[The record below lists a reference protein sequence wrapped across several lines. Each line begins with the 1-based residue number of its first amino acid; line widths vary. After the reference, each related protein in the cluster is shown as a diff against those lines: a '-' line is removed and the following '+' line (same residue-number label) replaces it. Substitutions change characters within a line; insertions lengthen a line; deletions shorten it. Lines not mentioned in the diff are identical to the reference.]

1 VAGPSH
7 RGQHRDAGIPA
18 LPDQLHFPEEKLKRQ
33 FAALLIALV
42 LHGLLWQLAETKL
55 LKLGEQTSDLLLG
68 RPVNQNQHLDRRGIP
83 YQSYADGSQR
93 YNPLFVASLA
103 NQVYEQLTDTGA
115 EQHFIRLCDWL
126 MENSMERDG
135 ALWLPYGF
143 EYPLFG
149 MKVPWYSALAQAEAM
164 TACARRWKHSNDP
177 IWLQRSQAFA
187 RSLQPPSEL
196 TITMSINNMEDPRF
210 QGRDGLWFMEYP
222 GNMAPYVLN
231 GHAAVLLELHRTHQ
245 LTPDPKLTIL
255 FERGFLGLTE
265 ALPRFDRKGFSLY
278 SAEGELA
285 GRVYHQKH
293 LMQLRQLLSIKTHPI
308 LEQYLKRWTK
318 SDRLPVLIQLV
329 YNPRPRRILAF
340 ALSLVLIWLLCA
352 GLARLSSKRGPIRH

>member
-1 VAGPSH
+1 M
-7 RGQHRDAGIPA
+7 
-18 LPDQLHFPEEKLKRQ
+18 
-33 FAALLIALV
+33 
-42 LHGLLWQLAETKL
+42 
-55 LKLGEQTSDLLLG
+55 
-68 RPVNQNQHLDRRGIP
+68 NQNQRLDEDGIP
-83 YQSYADGSQR
+83 YQSYADGSQH
-93 YNPLFVASLA
+93 YNPLFVASRA
-103 NQVYEQLTDTGA
+103 NQLYDQLPDPEA
-115 EQHFIRLCDWL
+115 QQSFIRLCDWL

-196 TITMSINNMEDPRF
+196 TITMSINNMEDPGF
-210 QGRDGLWFMEYP
+210 QRQDGLWFMEYP
-222 GNMAPYVLN
+222 GDMAPYVLN

-245 LTPDPKLTIL
+245 LTSDPKLTIL
-255 FERGFLGLTE
+255 FERGFQGLTE

-285 GRVYHQKH
+285 GRAYHQKH
-293 LMQLRQLLSIKTHPI
+293 LTQLRQLLAIQSHPT

-340 ALSLVLIWLLCA
+340 ALSLMLIWLLCA
-352 GLARLSSKRGPIRH
+352 ALARLTRIRATIRH